1 MKIQFY
7 HNPSC
12 GTSRNALALLIE
24 KCVEPAVR
32 NLIDEPLTLEELEN
46 LLNLLDLNARDL
58 VRTNHPIWLEQ
69 FAELELN
76 DEEEIMLA
84 LLEHPAMMQRPIGVS
99 DSGKAVLARPAER
112 ILELLAI

>member
-1 MKIQFY
+1 
-7 HNPSC
+7 
-12 GTSRNALALLIE
+12 
-24 KCVEPAVR
+24 
-32 NLIDEPLTLEELEN
+32 
-46 LLNLLDLNARDL
+46 
-58 VRTNHPIWLEQ
+58 
-69 FAELELN
+69 LELN